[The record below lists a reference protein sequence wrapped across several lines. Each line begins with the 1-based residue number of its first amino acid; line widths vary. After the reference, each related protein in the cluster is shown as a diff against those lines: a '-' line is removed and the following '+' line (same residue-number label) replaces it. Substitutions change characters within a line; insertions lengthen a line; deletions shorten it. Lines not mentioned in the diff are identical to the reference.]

1 MSTNTTVENRWFKG
15 LPIALII
22 LSVGLILSY
31 LVTTPLPAI
40 QWSVPAP
47 ESVST
52 QRGQG
57 AYAARYAAM
66 AQAFAAQEAAS
77 TNIQSSREAEAARY
91 NAMAVAYAAKEAAGI
106 QRGWVAYTARYAAM
120 GKPFTTE
127 SDGVQRGLEAF
138 SARYAAMAEA
148 YGAKEAAAI
157 QRGWDAYVARYAAM
171 AKMAEHLK

>member
-15 LPIALII
+15 LPVALII

-31 LVTTPLPAI
+31 LVATPLPAI

-106 QRGWVAYTARYAAM
+106 QRGWDAYAARYVAM
-120 GKPFTTE
+120 GKPFTT
-127 SDGVQRGLEAF
+127 VQRGWDAYTV
-138 SARYAAMAEA
+138 RYAAMAEA
-148 YGAKEAAAI
+148 NGAKEGAAI